1 MNKRFTLIELLVVI
15 AIIAILAS
23 MLLPAL
29 QQARG
34 MAKGT
39 ACTNN
44 LKQIGIAYF
53 AYTTDNKFCPTM
65 LTPWEGGSGWNGLGL
80 CGLFIRQKY
89 LTSVKSFSCAGEA
102 NNAIPDFGSDAN
114 PKGTYSNYG
123 YSRLFNLY
131 PGYKNYPGPW
141 SRSQIEA
148 MPRPQGLTII
158 ADGVSKGSDTV
169 PQNIACFMFNHY
181 ASPGTTYYPG
191 QAITTD
197 GGISLRH
204 NNKANILSFG
214 GTVKSV
220 TFNQLMSSDG
230 NGRETYFSPTTKY
243 GMSGP
248 FPLIEKR

>member
-39 ACTNN
+39 ACINN

-53 AYTTDNKFCPTM
+53 TYTTDNKFCPTM
-65 LTPWEGGSGWNGLGL
+65 YTPWEGGTNWKGLGL
-80 CGLFIRQKY
+80 CGLFIKKGY
-89 LTSVKSFSCAGEA
+89 LTTAKTFSCAGEA
-102 NNAIPDFGSDAN
+102 NNVFPEFGTDDN
-114 PKGTYSNYG
+114 PQGTWSNYG

-131 PGYKNYPGPW
+131 PGYTKYPGPW
-141 SRSQIEA
+141 SRTQIEA

-158 ADGVSKGSDTV
+158 ADGVSKPGTRPENS
-169 PQNIACFMFNHY
+169 ACWMFNHY
-181 ASPGTTYYPG
+181 ASPGATYYPG
-191 QAITTD
+191 QTITTD

-214 GTVKSV
+214 GTVRSV
-220 TFNQLMSSDG
+220 TYAQLMSSDG
-230 NGRETYFSPTTKY
+230 NGREIYFSPTTKY
-243 GMSGP
+243 GTTGP